1 MISILIVDDNDQV
14 IAVTTRALERH
25 GLRCRGARDVRS
37 AIAVAREEPPCV
49 VLLDL
54 SLGSESGFDVHAE
67 LRAKGETDPAIIFVT
82 SRRDQFFHM
91 LPVLGPSDDWII
103 KPWDPTEL
111 VARVHLALRRTKHG
125 AEESRKLLPEM
136 PPTDRV

>member
-1 MISILIVDDNDQV
+1 MITVLVVDDTEQV
-14 IAVTTRALERH
+14 VTMTARALERH
-25 GLRCRGARDVRS
+25 GLRCRGARNVREAL
-37 AIAVAREEPPCV
+37 AIAREEPPCV

-54 SLGSESGFDVHAE
+54 TLGDESGFDLHKE
-67 LRAKGETDPAIIFVT
+67 LRAEGETDPAIIFVT

-125 AEESRKLLPEM
+125 AEASRALLPEIS
-136 PPTDRV
+136 PADRV

>member
-1 MISILIVDDNDQV
+1 MITVLIVDDNEQML
-14 IAVTTRALERH
+14 AATTRALERH
-25 GLRCRGARDVRS
+25 GLTCRGARDVR
-37 AIAVAREEPPCV
+37 AALALAREEPPCV

-54 SLGSESGFDVHAE
+54 SLGNESGFDLHAD
-67 LRAKGETDPAIIFVT
+67 LRAQGETDPAIIFVT

-103 KPWDPTEL
+103 KPWDATEL

-125 AEESRKLLPEM
+125 AEESRALLPET
-136 PPTDRV
+136 PPTDRA